1 MREGMGSLPLQGG
14 EARPVQGAV
23 GEKEEV
29 GSETPRARE
38 AVQDQWIVRFSEYKH
53 AAEHRQAL
61 VAGLG
66 QPNAATWQWVD
77 RHNPAAAFP
86 TDFGLLTLS
95 PASSAELRQQI
106 SRLQWVKDVSSQM
119 RFTRALLQDDDD
131 DGDDEQRGAAE
142 HRKRDKRRRRGGA
155 GAGAE
160 AGAGAGDEL
169 AGRGAGTGRCA
180 ARARRLRRQ
189 AARRRRLQLSPER
202 AESEQQ
208 EEEEEQAEAEVQE
221 LEQQQQQYDRRG
233 PVVKPAGRMRT
244 RMSFGLEEEQGD
256 EGEEEWTT
264 RGAKGAV
271 GDGNGGASRGPFWG
285 NFSAAGHG
293 RELLSQRS
301 QITSMFEAEK
311 LWAKGFSGARVR
323 MAVFDTGVRSDH
335 PHFRNIKVSY
345 TSWFL
350 DAFNY
355 AIATRMNVLNLSIG
369 GPDYMDR
376 PFVEKVWEMTANNII
391 MVSAIGNDGPLYGTL
406 NNPADQS
413 DVIGVGGIDYSDNI
427 ASFSS
432 RGMST
437 WELPHGY
444 GRVKPDIVAYGREVM
459 GSKISSGCKSLSGTS
474 VASPV
479 VAGAV
484 CLLASCVPEARRWD
498 VLNPASMKQALVEGA
513 TRLQGPNM
521 YEQGLGRLNLAGVS
535 WVHQWRLLGD
545 VAKLRE
551 DVEERGLGLV
561 VFADWYHVDTMVKMR
576 FFDDNTRSWWT
587 PATGGANVP
596 ALNDLL
602 EPYGIA
608 LGDTIL
614 TGIYSIGGE
623 RAHYSSGTDIRRF
636 PAGGF
641 VHRFLFQDATG
652 GTVGFISSRAAVE
665 ASILGLTAAGR
676 GRIAVYGDSNCLDS
690 SHMVASCYWLLRKLL
705 DFTANGTHDPALF
718 APANQLAAPLGGGAL
733 EQALPLPQR
742 RDDVNFTEYSLVLGH
757 DLACGPDAPAQLVGG
772 RGYVPS
778 SFVPG
783 QRKARKDLAAKAALQ
798 QQQQQEQEQG
808 QGQGQEGQGQEDQL
822 GGGRNDSG
830 GTGAGGSTGGAGGGS
845 EAAGLAQAAAGNV
858 LNDAVLLAAAF
869 QIPDESLTLRQ
880 KVANDIAQVGQVGGG
895 DGAAQ
900 GAAAAAAAAAQE
912 LRARGERGASTA
924 AKDSTGAAAK
934 LDMTSGALEVDF
946 GRGGGAVRAPAGG
959 DSSSGRAVGG
969 SVQISHAAAEQG
981 KEGLP
986 LTPQVERHSSEHPKL
1001 EGEGVAKVK
1010 SVADS
1015 AQERHAQSMEGANE
1029 QIGHIDREEVGVDT
1043 AEGARREA
1051 DEKRPKPAAE
1061 QQQPQQQQT
1070 VGQAKAGEGKNTNY
1084 LVSGWGRRTDE
1095 ESPAKK
1101 KEKEEN

>member
-1 MREGMGSLPLQGG
+1 MALPNDS
-14 EARPVQGAV
+14 RSKTPVQAC
-23 GEKEEV
+23 
-29 GSETPRARE
+29 
-38 AVQDQWIVRFSEYKH
+38 
-53 AAEHRQAL
+53 RQVEL
-61 VAGLG
+61 VL
-66 QPNAATWQWVD
+66 
-77 RHNPAAAFP
+77 
-86 TDFGLLTLS
+86 
-95 PASSAELRQQI
+95 SSAVIERAASPPSRQQK
-106 SRLQWVKDVSSQM
+106 LVGAGPWVGLVGV
-119 RFTRALLQDDDD
+119 A
-131 DGDDEQRGAAE
+131 
-142 HRKRDKRRRRGGA
+142 RGGA
-155 GAGAE
+155 DHGLGSYAVLASYQPRASIVPAALDLTECPYAWPFCKLPLYAHAMPLVFNATILNGMGVAGWLAEPPRWRPASPAGALLDVRFTWSDTIWPWTGFLGLYLRVRPEGANVTAIADGEVTFTVVSPPGAGE
-160 AGAGAGDEL
+160 ASE
-169 AGRGAGTGRCA
+169 RRCECRLPLRVA
-180 ARARRLRRQ
+180 VVPTPPRERRLLWDQFHNVRYPPGYIPRDSLDVRNDILDWHGDHLHTNYHGLFDALH
-189 AARRRRLQLSPER
+189 AAGYFVEILGSPLTCFDALQYGSLLLVDLED
-202 AESEQQ
+202 EFH
-208 EEEEEQAEAEVQE
+208 EEE
-221 LEQQQQQYDRRG
+221 G
-233 PVVKPAGRMRT
+233 
-244 RMSFGLEEEQGD
+244 
-256 EGEEEWTT
+256 
-264 RGAKGAV
+264 
-271 GDGNGGASRGPFWG
+271 GGASP
-285 NFSAAGHG
+285 
-293 RELLSQRS
+293 
-301 QITSMFEAEK
+301 
-311 LWAKGFSGARVR
+311 
-323 MAVFDTGVRSDH
+323 
-335 PHFRNIKVSY
+335 
-345 TSWFL
+345 
-350 DAFNY
+350 
-355 AIATRMNVLNLSIG
+355 
-369 GPDYMDR
+369 
-376 PFVEKVWEMTANNII
+376 
-391 MVSAIGNDGPLYGTL
+391 
-406 NNPADQS
+406 
-413 DVIGVGGIDYSDNI
+413 
-427 ASFSS
+427 
-432 RGMST
+432 
-437 WELPHGY
+437 
-444 GRVKPDIVAYGREVM
+444 
-459 GSKISSGCKSLSGTS
+459 
-474 VASPV
+474 
-479 VAGAV
+479 
-484 CLLASCVPEARRWD
+484 
-498 VLNPASMKQALVEGA
+498 
-513 TRLQGPNM
+513 
-521 YEQGLGRLNLAGVS
+521 
-535 WVHQWRLLGD
+535 
-545 VAKLRE
+545 
-551 DVEERGLGLV
+551 
-561 VFADWYHVDTMVKMR
+561 
-576 FFDDNTRSWWT
+576 
-587 PATGGANVP
+587 
-596 ALNDLL
+596 
-602 EPYGIA
+602 
-608 LGDTIL
+608 
-614 TGIYSIGGE
+614 
-623 RAHYSSGTDIRRF
+623 
-636 PAGGF
+636 
-641 VHRFLFQDATG
+641 
-652 GTVGFISSRAAVE
+652 
-665 ASILGLTAAGR
+665 
-676 GRIAVYGDSNCLDS
+676 
-690 SHMVASCYWLLRKLL
+690 HMVASCYWLLRKLL